1 MGLLDHL
8 VARFRV
14 TEVYMQIATAL
25 HFDYESLVP
34 RESAPLLSTDAL
46 DARDGDTIAQISAKG
61 NRPRPESEALRIYGK
76 VTMVDDDATVGVG
89 PSH

>member
-1 MGLLDHL
+1 VGFLDHL
-8 VARFRV
+8 VALFRV
-14 TEVYMQIATAL
+14 TEVYMQITSPL

-46 DARDGDTIAQISAKG
+46 DACDGDTIAQISAKG
-61 NRPRPESEALRIYGK
+61 NRTRPESEAFRIYGK
-76 VTMVDDDATVGVG
+76 VAVVGDDATMGVC